1 MEGIIS
7 GETFKSRGTKIAK
20 TTGFRISELI
30 IYNDFS
36 LGSILIYGLG
46 LRNLKYR
53 FILVEAHP
61 WENNSAKLLTI
72 LHTGVTELETE
83 PSSYA
88 SFIFPSSHSL
98 KSKAVCVREA
108 RKPNEEHMMKKKRF
122 FHLPMLRK

>member
-36 LGSILIYGLG
+36 LGNILIYGLG

-53 FILVEAHP
+53 FILVEAHH

-83 PSSYA
+83 PSFMHRLY
-88 SFIFPSSHSL
+88 FPPAIH
-98 KSKAVCVREA
+98 
-108 RKPNEEHMMKKKRF
+108 
-122 FHLPMLRK
+122 